1 MNILLLSTGGGGG
14 NILRSVKTLF
24 HRDVAVT
31 QKSDDEY
38 ARRLKAAVTTRFLD
52 TNEFSLAGVSV
63 EERVVIGARTTRG
76 LGARHN
82 PEVAREALDESR
94 SEVAALIAR
103 HPVIVLIGTGGK
115 GTGAGTIFPLAQM
128 ARQQKKLVVPVFV
141 RPSFER
147 HEVDKRRYDHAL
159 KVTADFERS
168 GIRFVEI
175 LNDRGYDDSAPQSQF
190 AVWEAMNRP
199 IARGLRGL
207 IYVLWDLSQVDPS
220 DLSMLFAGHGRLRI
234 GFGEMALDE
243 RAEPTAEQVNSA
255 VRQCWHNPYYAFS
268 KPAGT
273 SLICIQG
280 DWSNIADANIKSGL
294 AAWAM
299 SEDNSLYNPL
309 YTRADGSP
317 RPWGVTALFSEH
329 TGAHPPL
336 PIDWGLENNLPLD
349 RQRQVDSVE
358 HVEREP
364 QPMAERE
371 PQSVIEREPP
381 SVIEPAPQSVGR
393 NFSCA
398 TPAFSNFREFA
409 LAVNRSDPGALA
421 LAGNGIDPGFSVD
434 GPDVKKLLGTMWF
447 RSVVPRLSEAWRE
460 RILDALL
467 TSTAIPN
474 HIVKIGRQAVRLNE
488 LDYDQL
494 RTIRAQFHL
503 PAAVRPLVELLVT
516 VGRLW
521 GPAAIH
527 RFSFAE
533 THDANEVS
541 KPGGLLHAFR
551 G

>member
-14 NILRSVKTLF
+14 NILRSVKALF
-24 HRDVAVT
+24 HRDVAIT
-31 QKSDDEY
+31 QKSDEEY
-38 ARRLKAAVTTRFLD
+38 ATRLKAAVTTRFLD
-52 TNEFSLAGVSV
+52 TNEFSLTGVPV
-63 EERVVIGARTTRG
+63 EERVVVGPRTTRG

-82 PEVAREALDESR
+82 PEVARQALEESR
-94 SEVAALIAR
+94 AEVAALIAR

-115 GTGAGTIFPLAQM
+115 GTGAGTMFPLAQM
-128 ARQQKKLVVPVFV
+128 ARQQSKLVVPVFV

-147 HEVDKRRYDHAL
+147 HEVDKRRYDHAMN
-159 KVTADFERS
+159 VSAQFETS

-190 AVWEAMNRP
+190 TVWEEMNRP

-243 RAEPTAEQVNSA
+243 RTEPTADEVNSA
-255 VRQCWHNPYYAFS
+255 VRQCWHNRYYSFS

-280 DWSNIADANIKSGL
+280 DWSIIADARIKSGL
-294 AAWAM
+294 AACAM
-299 SEDNSLYNPL
+299 SENNEVYNPL

-329 TGAHPPL
+329 TGIHPPL
-336 PIDWGLENNLPLD
+336 SIDWGLERRTPVDLPQLSEVLEQTQASAGRNFSND
-349 RQRQVDSVE
+349 
-358 HVEREP
+358 
-364 QPMAERE
+364 
-371 PQSVIEREPP
+371 
-381 SVIEPAPQSVGR
+381 VGR

-398 TPAFSNFREFA
+398 PDEAPVTPNPPTFSTFREFA
-409 LAVNRSDPGALA
+409 LAVNRSDPTALA
-421 LAGNGIDPGFSVD
+421 LAGNGSDPGFSLD
-434 GPDVKKLLGTMWF
+434 GSDVKKLLGTMWF
-447 RSVVPRLSEAWRE
+447 RSVVPRLSDAWRE

-467 TSTAIPN
+467 TSAAIPN
-474 HIVKIGRQAVRLNE
+474 HVVKVGRQTVHLNE

-494 RTIRAQFHL
+494 RTLRAQFYL
-503 PAAVRPLVELLVT
+503 PIAVRPLVELLVT

-521 GPAAIH
+521 GPSAIG
-527 RFSFAE
+527 RFRFAE
-533 THDANEVS
+533 THDGTEPS